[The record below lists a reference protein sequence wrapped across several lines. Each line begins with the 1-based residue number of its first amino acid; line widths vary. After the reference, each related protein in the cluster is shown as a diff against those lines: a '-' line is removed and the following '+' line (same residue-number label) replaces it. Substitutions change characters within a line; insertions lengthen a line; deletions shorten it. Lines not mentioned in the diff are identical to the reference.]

1 MSTLYAYIICEFSTE
16 VVPSFG
22 FQYRGCT
29 KFLCL
34 WTKFVQVSEFS
45 TKKLRTTSVLNSQIM
60 YAYSVDILLYK

>member
-16 VVPSFG
+16 VVPSFE

-34 WTKFVQVSEFS
+34 WTKVVLVE
-45 TKKLRTTSVLNSQIM
+45 TSGLF
-60 YAYSVDILLYK
+60 YFK